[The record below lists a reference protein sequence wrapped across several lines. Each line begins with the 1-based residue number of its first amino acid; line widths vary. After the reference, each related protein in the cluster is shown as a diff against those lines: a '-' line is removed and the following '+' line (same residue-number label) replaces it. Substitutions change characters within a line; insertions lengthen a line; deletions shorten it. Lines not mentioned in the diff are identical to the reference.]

1 MILRRWQHCLFAA
14 QQSDNLRGK
23 DGKFPPLIGRRMD
36 PEVAKESGDSKE
48 VAETPAEVAEPME
61 TDGEVQQV
69 RGGRKCKAQP

>member
-1 MILRRWQHCLFAA
+1 
-14 QQSDNLRGK
+14 
-23 DGKFPPLIGRRMD
+23 MD

-69 RGGRKCKAQP
+69 RAGRNRKAQP